1 MVETSEPVSVDQSAL
16 SVRLTDQSQ
25 VSVVTGEESASG
37 GSGEAATIDISEKQT
52 QGSHTQGGHTQGGHT
67 PPQRLPVP
75 SHPLPHPH
83 VR

>member
-1 MVETSEPVSVDQSAL
+1 MVETSEPVSADQSDL
-16 SVRLTDQSQ
+16 SMRLTDQSQ
-25 VSVVTGEESASG
+25 VSVVTGEESGAG

-52 QGSHTQGGHTQGGHT
+52 QGSHTQGGHT

>member
-1 MVETSEPVSVDQSAL
+1 MVETSEPVSADQSAL
-16 SVRLTDQSQ
+16 SMRLTDQSQ

-52 QGSHTQGGHTQGGHT
+52 QGSHTQGGHT